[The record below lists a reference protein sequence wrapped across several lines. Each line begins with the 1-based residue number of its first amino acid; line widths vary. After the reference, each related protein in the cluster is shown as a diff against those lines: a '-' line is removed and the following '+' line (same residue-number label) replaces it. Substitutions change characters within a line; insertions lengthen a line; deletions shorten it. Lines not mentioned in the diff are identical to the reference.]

1 MTDGPVEVL
10 PDLPVTDDEV
20 GVEIVLLEP
29 EESPDEGASRLGL
42 GVAGWEPGGWQVK
55 RA

>member
-1 MTDGPVEVL
+1 MTERQVEVL

-20 GVEIVLLEP
+20 GVEIVFLEP
-29 EESPDEGASRLGL
+29 EEPSGDGAPQHALGAS
-42 GVAGWEPGGWQVK
+42 VWEPGGWQMK